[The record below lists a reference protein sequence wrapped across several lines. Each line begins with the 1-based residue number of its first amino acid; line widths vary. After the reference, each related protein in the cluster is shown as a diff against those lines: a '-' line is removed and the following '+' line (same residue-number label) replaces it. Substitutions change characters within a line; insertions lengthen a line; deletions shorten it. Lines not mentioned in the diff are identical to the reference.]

1 MFGRL
6 VSLDDNA
13 QLFAFGN
20 SEPHNSFSTAT
31 NGPILNRMTRPPK
44 SYRSKKLGDRELSPE
59 TLMMGYGYAPSMSEG
74 ALKPPL
80 FQTSTFVFRN
90 AEEGKAS
97 FELAYGLREKK
108 RDEEMHLIYSRINNP
123 NLEVLEDRLAVW
135 DGAEK
140 ALAFASGMAA
150 ISTTLMTFLRPGDSF
165 VFSEPVYGGTEFL
178 IHTILPQFGAH
189 GVGFMAEGGE
199 AGFREAAKQAAAL
212 AAKNGGKVGAIYVET
227 PANPTNGLVDI
238 CVAREISETL
248 KGSSGRPPVIVDNT
262 FLGPLWQKP
271 LSLGADICVTSL
283 TKYVG
288 GHSDLIAGAASGG
301 ANWIGQVAVFRTI
314 FGTMTDPHTAWLL
327 LRSLETLKLRMDAA
341 ELGARKVAAYL
352 QTHPRVK
359 SVWYLGFLPADHPD
373 RPLFER
379 QCVTAGSTFSFEID
393 GGEKEAFAFL
403 DKLQIIKLAVS
414 LGGTETLASH
424 PAAMTHSDVPKQS
437 RERLGI
443 TESLV
448 RLSIGVENPDDL
460 IADIAQALEV

>member
-1 MFGRL
+1 
-6 VSLDDNA
+6 
-13 QLFAFGN
+13 
-20 SEPHNSFSTAT
+20 
-31 NGPILNRMTRPPK
+31 
-44 SYRSKKLGDRELSPE
+44 
-59 TLMMGYGYAPSMSEG
+59 MMGYGYSPHLSEG

-80 FQTSTFVFRN
+80 FQTSTFVFGT
-90 AEEGKAS
+90 AQEGKAS
-97 FELAYGLREKK
+97 FELAYGLREKA
-108 RDEEMHLIYSRINNP
+108 RDEETHLIYSRINNP

-150 ISTTLMTFLRPGDSF
+150 ISTTLMTFLRPGDTF

-178 IHTILPQFGAH
+178 IHTLLPQYSIN
-189 GVGFMAEGGE
+189 GVGFMAEAGE
-199 AGFREAAKQAAAL
+199 AGFREAAKQAAAQ
-212 AAKNGGKVGAIYVET
+212 AAKSGGKVGAIYVET

-238 CVAREISETL
+238 AVAREISEGMKTAA
-248 KGSSGRPPVIVDNT
+248 GRPPVIVDNT

-271 LSLGADICVTSL
+271 LKHGADICVTSL

-288 GHSDLIAGAASGG
+288 GHSDLIAGAASGD
-301 ANWIGQVAVFRTI
+301 AAWVSQVAVFRTI

-352 QTHPRVK
+352 SKHPRVK
-359 SVWYLGFLPADHPD
+359 SVWYLGFLPKDHPD

-379 QCVTAGSTFSFEID
+379 QCETAGSTFAFEID

-403 DKLQIIKLAVS
+403 DKLQVIKLAVS

-443 TESLV
+443 TDSLV

-460 IADIAQALEV
+460 IADIEQALQA

>member
-1 MFGRL
+1 M
-6 VSLDDNA
+6 
-13 QLFAFGN
+13 
-20 SEPHNSFSTAT
+20 
-31 NGPILNRMTRPPK
+31 
-44 SYRSKKLGDRELSPE
+44 
-59 TLMMGYGYAPSMSEG
+59 
-74 ALKPPL
+74 
-80 FQTSTFVFRN
+80 
-90 AEEGKAS
+90 
-97 FELAYGLREKK
+97 
-108 RDEEMHLIYSRINNP
+108 
-123 NLEVLEDRLAVW
+123 
-135 DGAEK
+135 
-140 ALAFASGMAA
+140 
-150 ISTTLMTFLRPGDSF
+150 
-165 VFSEPVYGGTEFL
+165 
-178 IHTILPQFGAH
+178 
-189 GVGFMAEGGE
+189 
-199 AGFREAAKQAAAL
+199 
-212 AAKNGGKVGAIYVET
+212 
-227 PANPTNGLVDI
+227 
-238 CVAREISETL
+238 
-248 KGSSGRPPVIVDNT
+248 
-262 FLGPLWQKP
+262 
-271 LSLGADICVTSL
+271 TSL